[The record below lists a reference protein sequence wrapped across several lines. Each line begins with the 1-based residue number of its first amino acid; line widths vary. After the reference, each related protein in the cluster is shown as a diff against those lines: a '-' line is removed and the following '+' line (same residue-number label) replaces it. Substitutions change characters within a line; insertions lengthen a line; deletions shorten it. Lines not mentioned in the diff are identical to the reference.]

1 MEFSNF
7 SIFFWQ
13 AALACCIWRD
23 SPDIYYANT
32 HVCSPVR
39 EHVFLLVTFIQKI
52 ADVQDPSNNFIANTP
67 LGFRR
72 AVPCYRTTTWWR
84 LDGTSRDCLVQQ
96 PCSKQAQLKQ
106 LAQAVSSWVCNTWK
120 DGDSATSLACSL
132 FSHCHRGEKKKKLK
146 GKKKI
151 FLLFKWNFLCSV
163 CAHCLLYFYW
173 ASLNRVWLCLPYSLL
188 DKITPAIQPQVSY
201 PLLIYARCSKRWP
214 FLCAHS
220 SLVLGS
226 PALQMRAHTDTAWN
240 AVGLLCCKGTTG
252 LWSTLPP
259 RSSGLS

>member
-1 MEFSNF
+1 MARFPQAHPLSSSWKLCLGGIQQFFHFLLAGCTGLLHMEGFSRY
-7 SIFFWQ
+7 
-13 AALACCIWRD
+13 LLRKHTD
-23 SPDIYYANT
+23 HL

-39 EHVFLLVTFIQKI
+39 EHVFLLVTFNQKR

-67 LGFRR
+67 LGFRK

-96 PCSKQAQLKQ
+96 PCSKQAQLKR

-132 FSHCHRGEKKKKLK
+132 FSHCHREKKKKWK

-188 DKITPAIQPQVSY
+188 DKITPAIQPQVSH

-214 FLCAHS
+214 FPCAHS
-220 SLVLGS
+220 SLVL
-226 PALQMRAHTDTAWN
+226 
-240 AVGLLCCKGTTG
+240 V
-252 LWSTLPP
+252 
-259 RSSGLS
+259 